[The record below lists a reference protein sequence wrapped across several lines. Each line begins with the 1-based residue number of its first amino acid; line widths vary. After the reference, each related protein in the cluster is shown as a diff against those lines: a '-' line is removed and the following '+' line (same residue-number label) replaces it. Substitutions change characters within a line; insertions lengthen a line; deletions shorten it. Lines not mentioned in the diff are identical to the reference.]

1 MSRPGT
7 AVLAGSVKVELLSN
21 SRVQSPPFKMAMR
34 RAYNERFRYSDPF
47 ASASRSTRH
56 RMLKRKRPDWGGSH
70 EGEVTTIRTEVV
82 VPDGVDASGVGST
95 PNTIDDCAVV
105 TATMD
110 YLTSGLEAESDA
122 SLDREPVTT
131 NVPDINDHSSQCS
144 EGINDLSECDPG
156 DEVAMADCFQE
167 LSSGP
172 FCTNEMQQGTCLVFN
187 DCPLTVAT
195 STLLIKKFQMRHGLT
210 NEGLGDLLQL
220 IRLHFPSPNRF
231 PTSLYHF
238 NKEIPV
244 LREPLEFNYYC
255 SSCLQEIDKNESRC
269 PNGSCQKS
277 LTAKGAIS
285 SFIEVPL
292 EPQLITV
299 LQS

>member
-1 MSRPGT
+1 
-7 AVLAGSVKVELLSN
+7 
-21 SRVQSPPFKMAMR
+21 MAMR

-47 ASASRSTRH
+47 GSASRSTRH
-56 RMLKRKRPDWGGSH
+56 RMLKTKRPNRGGSR
-70 EGEVTTIRTEVV
+70 EGELTTVRTEIVV
-82 VPDGVDASGVGST
+82 HDGVDASRAGST
-95 PNTIDDCAVV
+95 PNMIDECAVV
-105 TATMD
+105 TTSMD
-110 YLTSGLEAESDA
+110 YLTSGLEAERES
-122 SLDREPVTT
+122 SLDREPIAT
-131 NVPDINDHSSQCS
+131 NVPDISDRSSQCS
-144 EGINDLSECDPG
+144 EGINDLSECEQS
-156 DEVAMADCFQE
+156 DEVAVADCFKE
-167 LSSGP
+167 LSNGP
-172 FCTNEMQQGTCLVFN
+172 FCANEMQQGMCSVFDN
-187 DCPLTVAT
+187 CPLTVAT

-210 NEGLGDLLQL
+210 NEGLSDLLQL

-244 LREPLEFNYYC
+244 LKDPLEFNYYC
-255 SSCLQEIDKNESRC
+255 SSCLQEIDKNDSRC